1 MLRANASRTR
11 NGLLGENQEMVVGR
25 KAMRLGSAPYPRDDA
40 RLPRG
45 SSGDDRAVVRSSL
58 RARTRNSQ
66 RVLGVLAGAIVAAG
80 TAITPGAPALAQ
92 ADDAGSTARR
102 VVHCLDT
109 GRQIVV
115 RVLETEC
122 DGRILTDKERVEIAR
137 ERDRRIKAIVASGS
151 TAGRTEAIA
160 GDLATLERAAAAGD
174 AAASYAL
181 GLRYETAQGIPRDYV
196 RAAHRYCRAARGGH
210 VEAGY
215 TLGWMFAYGRGVA
228 RDDRRAASWLAWA
241 REQGHPHAA
250 QSLDVL
256 GYSKP
261 YGAPR
266 CGPSL
271 RDVRPPPE
279 IAALIHELAP
289 AFDSDPR
296 LIMAIAAVESGFR
309 TDAVSP
315 KNARGLMQLMPGT
328 AERFGVGDVFDP
340 RENLIGALRYL
351 NWLKA
356 RFQGDLTLMLAAYNA
371 GENAVERYGGIP
383 PYPET
388 QGYVE
393 TVLALYGPSS

>member
-1 MLRANASRTR
+1 MMQGST
-11 NGLLGENQEMVVGR
+11 
-25 KAMRLGSAPYPRDDA
+25 LGSPGVARPYGGSLA
-40 RLPRG
+40 RHGAVARSNRRVRRARSPRG
-45 SSGDDRAVVRSSL
+45 
-58 RARTRNSQ
+58 
-66 RVLGVLAGAIVAAG
+66 LGALAGAVVAACA
-80 TAITPGAPALAQ
+80 TVVLSEPAFAQ
-92 ADDAGSTARR
+92 SEAADPAWR
-102 VVHCLDT
+102 VVHCLDP

-122 DGRILTDKERVEIAR
+122 EGRILSEKERVEVAS
-137 ERDRRIKAIVASGS
+137 ERDKRIKAIVTSGS
-151 TAGRTEAIA
+151 TVGRTEAVA
-160 GDLATLERAAAAGD
+160 GTLAALERQAASGD

-181 GLRYETAQGIPRDYV
+181 GLRYETAQGVPRDYV
-196 RAAHRYCRAARGGH
+196 RAAHQYCRAARSGH

-228 RDDRRAASWLAWA
+228 RDDRRAAAWLAWA
-241 REQGHPHAA
+241 RELGHPHAA

-256 GYSKP
+256 GYAKP
-261 YGAPR
+261 YGTPR

-271 RDVRPPPE
+271 REVRPPPE

-289 AFDSDPR
+289 TFGSDPR

-328 AERFGVGDVFDP
+328 ASRFGVDDVFDP
-340 RENLIGALRYL
+340 RQNLIGALRYL

-356 RFQGDLTLMLAAYNA
+356 RFQGDLKLMLAAYNA
-371 GENAVERYGGIP
+371 GENAVERYGGVP

-388 QGYVE
+388 EGYVE
-393 TVLALYGPSS
+393 TVLALYDTP